1 MNEKQVH
8 KFVQRYLEATEC
20 QVLEKSPCHFTVKL
34 SPDADRELTN
44 RPYYWSFV
52 DRTNAAPETMTYLL
66 VTDREK
72 YDAGQAGTLPAQ
84 QRVPLP
90 GSGGAGAAGNA
101 AGAAGSTDAAAFNG
115 AASSVRPDA
124 GITSAAANA
133 SPAAPVNAAGAAS
146 ATPESS
152 ATGAAAEGANS
163 SGGAAGAGTSQAAAA
178 DAALGRSLGFV
189 HGSLNQTGLRIPR
202 EEMYFGSRKLDQL
215 FGAAKS
221 KGSYVF
227 LFQEPERGAASP
239 YSSTPYTAWLGINM
253 RVEFA
258 CDRKR
263 EEIHSFGISLATGHC
278 TEQFHDRA
286 SRLRLTPRL
295 PANIH
300 LAKNGL
306 SFNKALSIME
316 QTLERKLKSYDYE
329 WAGAATERLEEELE
343 RIRLYYEPL
352 IEHAADD
359 ELKQSVHDQYEQR
372 QAEIRWQ
379 YEPRVTASAINCG
392 IFHLEGIE

>member
-8 KFVQRYLEATEC
+8 KFVQRYLEATQC

-72 YDAGQAGTLPAQ
+72 YDAAQAGTLPAQ
-84 QRVPLP
+84 QRLP
-90 GSGGAGAAGNA
+90 GGAVGTADIVAGAAGNA
-101 AGAAGSTDAAAFNG
+101 GAAAFPG

-124 GITSAAANA
+124 GIGPANTIASPTVHGDTAGLASTSTAPASSGPAAGPAESADSSASTAAAD
-133 SPAAPVNAAGAAS
+133 
-146 ATPESS
+146 
-152 ATGAAAEGANS
+152 TG
-163 SGGAAGAGTSQAAAA
+163 QAAAA

-189 HGSLNQTGLRIPR
+189 HGNINQTGLRIPR

-263 EEIHSFGISLATGHC
+263 EEIHSYGISLATGHC
-278 TEQFHDRA
+278 TEQFHDRLQ
-286 SRLRLTPRL
+286 RLRLTPRL

-316 QTLERKLKSYDYE
+316 QALERKLKSYDYE

-359 ELKQSVHDQYEQR
+359 ELKQNVREQYEQR
-372 QAEIRWQ
+372 QSEIRWQ